1 MKPLLYILFLL
12 LLTSA
17 CRNGPAKRF
26 KPYTNELD
34 AVFQAGLSKVWS
46 NRRFKPEDV
55 FDSNSPAYK
64 KLAAA
69 GILNTNSQ
77 IIFSAPDCVSILNSK
92 HLESLY
98 IEQKRIVDTI
108 IMFNGNEGKFA
119 CGIND
124 IYTMNQDESIGSL
137 HISVYK
143 IDAATNVFIVTN

>member
-1 MKPLLYILFLL
+1 MKILLYTLFLFIL
-12 LLTSA
+12 ATS

-26 KPYTNELD
+26 QPFNNELD
-34 AVFQAGLSKVWS
+34 TLFHADLSREWS
-46 NRRFKPEDV
+46 NKRFKPEEV
-55 FDSNSPAYK
+55 FDINSSAYK
-64 KLAAA
+64 RLASA
-69 GILNTNSQ
+69 GILNQNSQ

-92 HLESLY
+92 RLESLY